1 MLAGV
6 LPLLKKDFCESINN
20 FKAKKCGYGVL
31 GYVMHFTFIAAVL
44 VTAVFLYAFITS
56 NYINLAGNTHL
67 LLLRQKELLTVT
79 LALIFVFTVFT
90 GVKKIYKKI
99 VIGADMDKLK
109 VLPISNKELFVYK
122 IVYIFASQFITSLIT
137 ILTFAITFG
146 VVCKVESLFYVMMAL
161 TIIIFPFITM
171 GVSALLVVP
180 YYYFV
185 KFTHSR
191 YYLLIIIYAVL
202 FAGIF
207 VLYSVFLDAINNIL
221 ISGGLSSFFNEER
234 FNIIQNIVEFLFPNN
249 FIALMMLGENVFVGF
264 AIMLSIAVTSVL
276 VLLILVA
283 KVFPFLSDDSMEER
297 KTKFVTKVNFNKKG
311 KFSTLLSKEFTS
323 ILRRPNYAFSL
334 FSVSLTLPVLVF
346 LCTRLLS
353 MLVKNVVYIN
363 INFVLALFVLSTFTI
378 LTNTFCASNVSRE
391 GKKFYKHMLLPLSN
405 FQILLPKVF
414 ICFLVSA
421 VGVVC
426 SGVLLMC
433 THYVTVPQGLFM
445 IAVVLLLSL
454 AENLFATKYDLLRPS
469 IVRNRSGENDVATSS
484 SNVSLV
490 LSFMIVLALIG
501 FILLYSVFKVLKG
514 EVVSPLIL
522 YLLPAGVS
530 IVLCALAI
538 LYFMH
543 KLEKIKVVEE

>member
-6 LPLLKKDFCESINN
+6 LPLLKKDFCESINK
-20 FKAKKCGYGVL
+20 FKAQKSGYGVF
-31 GYVMHFTFIAAVL
+31 GYVMHFLFIAAIL

-56 NYINLAGNTHL
+56 NYINLAGNNYL
-67 LLLRQKELLTVT
+67 MLLRQKELLTAT
-79 LALIFVFTVFT
+79 LALIFIFTVVT

-122 IVYIFASQFITSLIT
+122 IVYIFISQFITSLVS
-137 ILTFAITFG
+137 ILTFSITFG
-146 VVCKVESLFYVMMAL
+146 VVCKVDGLFYVMMAL
-161 TIIIFPFITM
+161 TILIFPFITM
-171 GVSALLVVP
+171 GASALLVVP

-185 KFTHSR
+185 KFTHSK

-202 FAGIF
+202 FAAMF
-207 VLYSVFLDAINNIL
+207 VLYSVLLDAINNIL
-221 ISGGLSSFFNEER
+221 VSGGLSSFFNEER
-234 FNIIQNIVEFLFPNN
+234 FNIVQKIVELLFPNN
-249 FIALMMLGENVFVGF
+249 FIALMMLGENVFVGLI
-264 AIMLSIAVTSVL
+264 IMLSIAATSVL

-297 KTKFVTKVNFNKKG
+297 ETKFVTKVNFNQKG
-311 KFSTLLSKEFTS
+311 KFASLLSKEFIS
-323 ILRRPNYAFSL
+323 VLRRPSYAFSL
-334 FSVSLTLPVLVF
+334 FSVSLTLPVFVY

-363 INFVLALFVLSTFTI
+363 INFVLAFFVLSTFAI

-391 GKKFYKHMLLPLSN
+391 GMKFYKHMLLPLSN

-414 ICFLVSA
+414 ICFVVSA

-433 THYVTVPQGLFM
+433 TSFVTVPQGLFI
-445 IAVVLLLSL
+445 IAVVLILSL

-469 IVRNRSGENDVATSS
+469 IVKNRSGENDVATSS
-484 SNVSLV
+484 SNISLILSFVLV
-490 LSFMIVLALIG
+490 LLLIG
-501 FILLYSVFKVLKG
+501 FILLYSVFKTLKG

-530 IVLCALAI
+530 IMLCALAI

-543 KLEKIKVVEE
+543 KLERIKVVEE